1 MDFFEKKTEKSI
13 FFGILIFL
21 SVFLFKTDLCQ
32 SATVVGETSMAG
44 MTLYLDK
51 YYAASVKREAAEKAE
66 QKNNKKDEIRKK
78 ADKKTESNLNDTL
91 ADAGYKYNN
100 LGVANVNGSLNVHSK
115 ASVSSH
121 VVGKMTKNSGCDIK
135 SINNGWAYIS
145 SGKVKGYVLA
155 KYLLKKDIAR
165 QRAKQVARLKAVVN
179 TKTLNVRTLP
189 SIDSKVCDTLSRE
202 EEYTVGN
209 ANIEKEWLK
218 KYIKIHLN
226 KSFGKKQLK
235 NINKKAMYQ
244 DLNNWIML
252 SIDEEDVFINKDFL
266 QFNYALDKAVTYT
279 EPQND
284 SGGTTS
290 HYTGKKSLYSKM
302 VAFAMKFLGNRY
314 VWGGTSLTNGTDCS
328 GFTMRIYEHFGY
340 KIPRNSRAQAAFTKS
355 VSSKDVKVGDLFFY
369 GSNGYISHVALYIGN
384 GQIIHASNRKDGI
397 KISNAYYRKP
407 IKIGRVIK

>member
-1 MDFFEKKTEKSI
+1 MDFFKKKTGKHI
-13 FFGILIFL
+13 FFCFLIFL
-21 SVFLFKTDLCQ
+21 SVFLFRRDLCQ
-32 SATVVGETSMAG
+32 SAVAMGETSMAG
-44 MTLYLDK
+44 MPLYLDK
-51 YYAASVKREAAEKAE
+51 YYAASVKREAAEEIEK
-66 QKNNKKDEIRKK
+66 KNSRKNEIRKK
-78 ADKKTESNLNDTL
+78 TDKKTESNLNDTL
-91 ADAGYKYNN
+91 ADAGYKYAN
-100 LGVANVNGSLNVHSK
+100 LGVANVNGSLNIHLK
-115 ASVSSH
+115 ASGSSR

-135 SINNGWAYIS
+135 SIKNGWAHIS

-155 KYLLKKDIAR
+155 KYLLKKTAAR

-218 KYIKIHLN
+218 KYIKTHVN
-226 KSFGKKQLK
+226 KSFGKKQL
-235 NINKKAMYQ
+235 KKAMYQ

-266 QFNYALDKAVTYT
+266 QFNYALDKAVTYI
-279 EPQND
+279 EPQNGSD
-284 SGGTTS
+284 GSAS
-290 HYTGKKSLYSKM
+290 HYTGNKSLYSKM

-355 VSSKDVKVGDLFFY
+355 VSSKDVRVGDLFFY
-369 GSNGYISHVALYIGN
+369 GSNGYISHVAMYIGN

-397 KISNAYYRKP
+397 KISNAYYRNP

>member
-66 QKNNKKDEIRKK
+66 QKNNKKNEIRKK

-115 ASVSSH
+115 ASASSH

-218 KYIKIHLN
+218 KYIKTHLN

-235 NINKKAMYQ
+235 NVNKKAMYQ

-284 SGGTTS
+284 FGGTAS
-290 HYTGKKSLYSKM
+290 HYTEKKSLYSKM

-314 VWGGTSLTNGTDCS
+314 VWGGT
-328 GFTMRIYEHFGY
+328 
-340 KIPRNSRAQAAFTKS
+340 A
-355 VSSKDVKVGDLFFY
+355 
-369 GSNGYISHVALYIGN
+369 
-384 GQIIHASNRKDGI
+384 
-397 KISNAYYRKP
+397 
-407 IKIGRVIK
+407 

>member
-66 QKNNKKDEIRKK
+66 QKNNKKNEIRKK

-209 ANIEKEWLK
+209 ANI
-218 KYIKIHLN
+218 
-226 KSFGKKQLK
+226 
-235 NINKKAMYQ
+235 
-244 DLNNWIML
+244 
-252 SIDEEDVFINKDFL
+252 
-266 QFNYALDKAVTYT
+266 
-279 EPQND
+279 
-284 SGGTTS
+284 
-290 HYTGKKSLYSKM
+290 
-302 VAFAMKFLGNRY
+302 
-314 VWGGTSLTNGTDCS
+314 
-328 GFTMRIYEHFGY
+328 
-340 KIPRNSRAQAAFTKS
+340 
-355 VSSKDVKVGDLFFY
+355 
-369 GSNGYISHVALYIGN
+369 
-384 GQIIHASNRKDGI
+384 
-397 KISNAYYRKP
+397 
-407 IKIGRVIK
+407 

>member
-1 MDFFEKKTEKSI
+1 MIQNSRKQQRILNKCHFLNGEFF
-13 FFGILIFL
+13 
-21 SVFLFKTDLCQ
+21 
-32 SATVVGETSMAG
+32 
-44 MTLYLDK
+44 
-51 YYAASVKREAAEKAE
+51 R
-66 QKNNKKDEIRKK
+66 
-78 ADKKTESNLNDTL
+78 
-91 ADAGYKYNN
+91 
-100 LGVANVNGSLNVHSK
+100 
-115 ASVSSH
+115 
-121 VVGKMTKNSGCDIK
+121 
-135 SINNGWAYIS
+135 
-145 SGKVKGYVLA
+145 
-155 KYLLKKDIAR
+155 
-165 QRAKQVARLKAVVN
+165 
-179 TKTLNVRTLP
+179 
-189 SIDSKVCDTLSRE
+189 
-202 EEYTVGN
+202 
-209 ANIEKEWLK
+209 K
-218 KYIKIHLN
+218 KYIKTHLN

-235 NINKKAMYQ
+235 NVNKKAMYQ

-340 KIPRNSRAQAAFTKS
+340 KI
-355 VSSKDVKVGDLFFY
+355 
-369 GSNGYISHVALYIGN
+369 
-384 GQIIHASNRKDGI
+384 HASNRKDGI

>member
-1 MDFFEKKTEKSI
+1 MDFFKKKTGKQI
-13 FFGILIFL
+13 FFGILIFF

-32 SATVVGETSMAG
+32 SAAVMGETSMAG

-51 YYAASVKREAAEKAE
+51 YYAASVKREVAEKKDSR
-66 QKNNKKDEIRKK
+66 KNEIRKK
-78 ADKKTESNLNDTL
+78 TDKKTYSNLNDTL
-91 ADAGYKYNN
+91 ANAGYKYNN

-115 ASVSSH
+115 ASSSSQ

-135 SINNGWAYIS
+135 SIKNGWAHIS

-155 KYLLKKDIAR
+155 KYILKKDAAR
-165 QRAKQVARLKAVVN
+165 QRAKQVARLKATVN

-209 ANIEKEWLK
+209 ANIEKEWLE
-218 KYIKIHLN
+218 KYIKTHIN

-235 NINKKAMYQ
+235 SVNKKAMYQ

-266 QFNYALDKAVTYT
+266 QFNYTLDKAVTYT
-279 EPQND
+279 EPQNESD
-284 SGGTTS
+284 QTTS

-302 VAFAMKFLGNRY
+302 VAYAMKFLGNRY

-340 KIPRNSRAQAAFTKS
+340 KIPRNSRSQAAFTKS
-355 VSSKDVKVGDLFFY
+355 VGSKDVKVGDLFFY
-369 GSNGYISHVALYIGN
+369 GSNGYISHVAMYIGN

>member
-1 MDFFEKKTEKSI
+1 M
-13 FFGILIFL
+13 
-21 SVFLFKTDLCQ
+21 
-32 SATVVGETSMAG
+32 
-44 MTLYLDK
+44 
-51 YYAASVKREAAEKAE
+51 
-66 QKNNKKDEIRKK
+66 
-78 ADKKTESNLNDTL
+78 
-91 ADAGYKYNN
+91 
-100 LGVANVNGSLNVHSK
+100 
-115 ASVSSH
+115 
-121 VVGKMTKNSGCDIK
+121 
-135 SINNGWAYIS
+135 
-145 SGKVKGYVLA
+145 
-155 KYLLKKDIAR
+155 
-165 QRAKQVARLKAVVN
+165 
-179 TKTLNVRTLP
+179 
-189 SIDSKVCDTLSRE
+189 CDTLSRE

-218 KYIKIHLN
+218 KYIKTHLN

-235 NINKKAMYQ
+235 NVNKKAMYQ

-284 SGGTTS
+284 SGGATS

-369 GSNGYISHVALYIGN
+369 GSNGYISHVAMYIGN